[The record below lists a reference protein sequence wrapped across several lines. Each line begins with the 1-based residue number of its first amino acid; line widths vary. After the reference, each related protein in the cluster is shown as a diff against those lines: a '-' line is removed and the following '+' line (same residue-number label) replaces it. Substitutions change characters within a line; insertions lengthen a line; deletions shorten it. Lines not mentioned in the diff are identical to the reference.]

1 MDKAK
6 PSRAK
11 QRRCETE
18 DCDRKHFGN
27 GLCNTHYMQRRR
39 AAKEAANPRAVEPDL
54 PGETWRPIP
63 GYEGSYE
70 ASDLGRVRSVE
81 RTITDRLGRSRR
93 VRNRVLRPAVCKR
106 GDRITHLSVV
116 LGLGNPHHVHRL
128 IMLAFVGPRPEGLET
143 CHNNGDPTDNRLEN
157 LRYDTNSANHLDMQ
171 RHGTDVYRNRTH
183 CPRNHLLAE
192 PNLKPSALAKGHRD
206 CLACG
211 RARNM
216 AHYYRR
222 TYGEGVRP
230 YDFEREA
237 DRYYEAIM
245 RG

>member
-11 QRRCETE
+11 RRRCGME
-18 DCDRKHFGN
+18 DCARPHFGN
-27 GLCNTHYMQRRR
+27 GLCNTHYQQQRR
-39 AAKEAANPRAVEPDL
+39 AAAEAANPRVAEPDL

-81 RTITDRLGRSRR
+81 RTIIDRLGRVRR
-93 VRNRVLRPAVCKR
+93 MKSYVLRPAVCKR
-106 GDRITHLSVV
+106 RDRITHLSVL
-116 LGLGNPHHVHRL
+116 LGADNPYQVHRL
-128 IMLAFVGPRPEGLET
+128 IMLAFVGPRPEGMET

-157 LRYDTNSANHLDMQ
+157 LRYDTTSANHLDMQ

-192 PNLKPSALAKGHRD
+192 PNLKPSALTKGHRD
-206 CLACG
+206 CLACS

-216 AHYYRR
+216 QRYYRR
-222 TYGEGVRP
+222 SYGEIVRP

-237 DRYYEAIM
+237 DRYYAAIM
-245 RG
+245 SG